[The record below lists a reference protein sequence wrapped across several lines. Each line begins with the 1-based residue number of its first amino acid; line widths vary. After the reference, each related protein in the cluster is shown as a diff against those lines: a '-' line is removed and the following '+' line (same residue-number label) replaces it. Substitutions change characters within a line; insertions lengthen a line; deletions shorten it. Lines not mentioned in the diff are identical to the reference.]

1 MPKPKAKAK
10 PKPKPKGRRP
20 APPPPPPPPPASPP
34 PPTTNKRRLDDDC
47 CILAADPLAHDVV
60 PTAAADANDDIA
72 VVAESGK
79 VACRDY
85 PHPRSVCAKYP
96 FLTTSHEDHCQQCG
110 KHVTLPVTDNWPQN
124 QFLWDIETNN
134 TILPLKASSCVYV
147 FQVSKWLC
155 PSIIGYYWTYRT
167 RFAFLLLIGII
178 TKRVPHE
185 LQCFCYVCD
194 VPAPCSTW
202 KGKKGHCHASDKDK
216 EWKVKRVARQRR
228 AEVTPLT

>member
-34 PPTTNKRRLDDDC
+34 PPTTNVIDITSSPDAASGGGKRAAAVALLDIELDGIEIWTPRQKRRLDDDC

-96 FLTTSHEDHCQQCG
+96 FLTTSHEDHCQQC
-110 KHVTLPVTDNWPQN
+110 
-124 QFLWDIETNN
+124 
-134 TILPLKASSCVYV
+134 
-147 FQVSKWLC
+147 
-155 PSIIGYYWTYRT
+155 
-167 RFAFLLLIGII
+167 
-178 TKRVPHE
+178 
-185 LQCFCYVCD
+185 FCYVCD